1 MRHPDVDEVKRP
13 EEIADWYWTREQL
26 NSIARRMGVSRSGSK
41 QDVADRLLA
50 HLRGEPFDAVASSR
64 RSSSGPKIALSD
76 INPDLPIP
84 PGQRMDAVL
93 RAWMVE
99 QVGPSFRF
107 DGHMRDFLSNADGAT
122 FGDLADHWSATRD
135 LPRAVGDQ
143 FEYNAFTRAFHEAH
157 PGASRA
163 DVLAAWR
170 EYVATPVWKR
180 PPITP

>member
-1 MRHPDVDEVKRP
+1 MRHPDVDEVERP
-13 EEIADWYWTREQL
+13 EDIADWYWTREQL

-41 QDVADRLLA
+41 RDVTARLIAQLG
-50 HLRGEPFDAVASSR
+50 GEPTDPPAPPH
-64 RSSSGPKIALSD
+64 RSSSGPQLGLSD
-76 INPDLPIP
+76 INPDLPVP
-84 PGQRMDAVL
+84 QGQRMDAAL

-122 FGDLADHWSATRD
+122 FGDLVDHWSATRD

-157 PGASRA
+157 PGASRH

-170 EYVATPVWKR
+170 EYVATPVSKR
-180 PPITP
+180 PPATH